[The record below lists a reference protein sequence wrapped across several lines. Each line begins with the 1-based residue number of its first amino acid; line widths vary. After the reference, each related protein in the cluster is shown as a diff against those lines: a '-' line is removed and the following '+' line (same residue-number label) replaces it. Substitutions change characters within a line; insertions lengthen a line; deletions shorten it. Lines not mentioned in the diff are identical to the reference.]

1 MNLCPILTMNR
12 PATMVEVRL
21 FRYFNDDRHIMS
33 SPIALE
39 ADGGLNLATVARA
52 FGVAVCEVC

>member
-1 MNLCPILTMNR
+1 
-12 PATMVEVRL
+12 MVEVRL